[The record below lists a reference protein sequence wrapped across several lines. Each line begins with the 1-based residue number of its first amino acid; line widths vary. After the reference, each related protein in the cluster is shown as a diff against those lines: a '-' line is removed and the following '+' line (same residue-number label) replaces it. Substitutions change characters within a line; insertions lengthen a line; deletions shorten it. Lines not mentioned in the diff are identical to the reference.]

1 MGSATPAAVRTALRL
16 ADRCAAHTSTE
27 VVRATYHPGGA
38 MAPYDASPLQRRF
51 RDADA
56 VTANI
61 QVNVSI
67 WETTGRVLLG
77 EPTDLSHL

>member
-1 MGSATPAAVRTALRL
+1 M
-16 ADRCAAHTSTE
+16 
-27 VVRATYHPGGA
+27 YHPGGA

-77 EPTDLSHL
+77 ESTDLSRL